1 MPFAAIISRADGE
14 PWPATGMSTQ
24 RWMDEVPVSVVEIR
38 DLIATQ
44 DAVALAALVDD
55 YVRGDRGHEIDPHP
69 HVIDWGGR
77 LYLEDGHHRAIR
89 ALLRGHTHLEARVL
103 QVPAA

>member
-1 MPFAAIISRADGE
+1 MPFASIISRDHGE

-24 RWMDEVPVSVVEIR
+24 RWMDEVPVRQVRIR

-44 DAVALAALVDD
+44 SAVALAALVED
-55 YVRGDRGHEIDPHP
+55 YRRGDQPHERDPHP
-69 HVIDWGGR
+69 HVIAWCGS

-89 ALLRGHTHLEARVL
+89 ALLRGEPTIDARVL
-103 QVPAA
+103 EIP